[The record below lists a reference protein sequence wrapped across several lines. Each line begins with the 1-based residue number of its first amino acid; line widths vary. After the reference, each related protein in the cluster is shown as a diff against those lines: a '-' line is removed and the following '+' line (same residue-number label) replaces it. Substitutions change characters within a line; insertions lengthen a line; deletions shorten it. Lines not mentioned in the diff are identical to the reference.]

1 MVETREDLPVSFFT
15 QPEYNHQLR
24 RLSAEEQPDKRAERE
39 RLREDVEAFLRQ
51 GGRIQPLPPEPGP
64 QR

>member
-1 MVETREDLPVSFFT
+1 MSFFT
-15 QPEYNHQLR
+15 QPAHAHQLR

-51 GGRIQPLPPEPGP
+51 GGKIQPLPPAP